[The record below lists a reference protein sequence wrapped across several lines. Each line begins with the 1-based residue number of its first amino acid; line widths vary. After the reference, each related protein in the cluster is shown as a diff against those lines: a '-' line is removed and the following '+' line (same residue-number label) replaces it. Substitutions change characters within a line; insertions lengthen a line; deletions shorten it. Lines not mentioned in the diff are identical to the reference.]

1 MYNLYMETN
10 TQTLKAGDIVAL
22 AGAPVKVLKLYTKS
36 ALVRDESGYRFSVMI
51 KDLKNKS

>member
-10 TQTLKAGDIVAL
+10 KQTMKAGDTFAL
-22 AGAPVKVLKLYTKS
+22 AGDTVKILKLYTKS
-36 ALVRDESGYRFSVMI
+36 ALVVNVAGERFSVMK

>member
-10 TQTLKAGDIVAL
+10 KQTVKAGDTVAL
-22 AGAPVKVLKLYTKS
+22 AGGTVKILKLYTKS
-36 ALVRDESGYRFSVMI
+36 ALVINAAGERFSVMI